1 MLASVITIE
10 PGDGK
15 TYPTSGDKV
24 VMHYVAY
31 LAETGV
37 KFDSSYE
44 RSIPFRFQVGV
55 GQAIKGW
62 DEGVQRMTLGEKA
75 TLKIP
80 SEYAY
85 GVRGAGGSIP
95 ANTDLIFEVE
105 IIAISNY

>member
-1 MLASVITIE
+1 MVEVITIA

-15 TYPTSGDKV
+15 TYPTAGDKV
-24 VMHYVAY
+24 TMHYVAY
-31 LAETGV
+31 VAATGV
-37 KFDSSYE
+37 KFDSSYD
-44 RSIPFRFQVGV
+44 RNIPFRFQVGV

-75 TLKIP
+75 TLKLP

-95 ANTDLIFEVE
+95 GNTDLIFEVE